1 MIGFHVIIEKIIE
14 EIIKVTLNKQFYI
27 RLFELNNEKNIYVQL
42 FEHLIIYN
50 KYQ

>member
-14 EIIKVTLNKQFYI
+14 ELIKVILNKQLYI

-42 FEHLIIYN
+42 FEHLIALYN
-50 KYQ
+50 YQ